1 MINMLNKKMLKN
13 IDTLLTSS
21 NLRISVIKGQSALFR
36 NISNHSKF
44 NESLI
49 RGRRNFTTKQE
60 NPSSEKQSE
69 QKTEEKT
76 EENKEEKTEEQQ
88 GEEEVK
94 SEQVNYKTSRRIRK
108 VIGAAFKYCFIFGGI
123 LFLYNSYLY
132 YTKDIPSQH
141 FGHVSPLFNLARKFD
156 YFRYLIYGSLTLPY
170 YKKVLPDPVELVGQ
184 PSKKTLVINLNKTL
198 INYQYKFGSGFEIL
212 KRPGLLK
219 FLQEM
224 GQAYEVVIFG
234 TEDSNFV
241 EEVSHKLDQF
251 EMNIRY
257 KLGKEATRLEKGR
270 YIKDLNYLNR
280 DLKSVIVIDFD
291 PLNVKYH
298 PNNVMVIPEF
308 SGDGTDREL
317 VQSIVFLK
325 EMAKPEIKDV
335 RKEIE
340 KYGNYKT
347 YINFYKSS
355 PKYKRLLPKEENVL
369 DDSDLQEVIKVQ
381 RR

>member
-1 MINMLNKKMLKN
+1 M
-13 IDTLLTSS
+13 
-21 NLRISVIKGQSALFR
+21 A
-36 NISNHSKF
+36 
-44 NESLI
+44 
-49 RGRRNFTTKQE
+49 
-60 NPSSEKQSE
+60 
-69 QKTEEKT
+69 
-76 EENKEEKTEEQQ
+76 
-88 GEEEVK
+88 
-94 SEQVNYKTSRRIRK
+94 RK
-108 VIGAAFKYCFIFGGI
+108 V
-123 LFLYNSYLY
+123 
-132 YTKDIPSQH
+132 
-141 FGHVSPLFNLARKFD
+141 D

-234 TEDSNFV
+234 SEDSNFV

-251 EMNIRY
+251 DMNIRY
-257 KLGKEATRLEKGR
+257 KLGKEATKLEKGR

-280 DLKSVIVIDFD
+280 DLKNVIVIDFD

-298 PNNVMVIPEF
+298 PNNVIVIPEF
-308 SGDGTDREL
+308 QGDGTDREL

-325 EMAKPEIKDV
+325 EMAKPDVKDV

-347 YINFYKSS
+347 YVNFYKSN
-355 PKYKRLLPKEENVL
+355 PKYKKLLPKEDYIQ
-369 DDSDLQEVIKVQ
+369 DDPDLQEIVKIQ
-381 RR
+381 RK

>member
-1 MINMLNKKMLKN
+1 MINMISKRMFKN
-13 IDTLLTSS
+13 IDYVLRKSNGHGHLILPSHSS
-21 NLRISVIKGQSALFR
+21 FPNKFSQSY
-36 NISNHSKF
+36 K
-44 NESLI
+44 
-49 RGRRNFTTKQE
+49 RNFTTKEE

-69 QKTEEKT
+69 EKS
-76 EENKEEKTEEQQ
+76 ENKQENTEQNQQ
-88 GEEEVK
+88 EEELK
-94 SEQVNYKTSRRIRK
+94 EEQVNYKTSRRIRK
-108 VIGAAFKYCFIFGGI
+108 IIGTAFRYCFIFGGI
-123 LFLYNSYLY
+123 MLLYNSYLY
-132 YTKDIPSQH
+132 YSKDIPSQH
-141 FGHVSPLFNLARKFD
+141 IGYIKPLSNMARKFD

-170 YKKVLPDPVELVGQ
+170 YRKVLPDPVELIGQ

-224 GQAYEVVIFG
+224 GQLYEVVIFG
-234 TEDSNFV
+234 SEDSNFV

-251 EMNIRY
+251 DMNIRY

-270 YIKDLNYLNR
+270 YIKDLNYINR
-280 DLKSVIVIDFD
+280 DLKNVIVIDYD

-298 PNNVMVIPEF
+298 PNNVIVLPEF

-317 VQSIVFLK
+317 VLSIVFLK
-325 EMAKPEIKDV
+325 EMAKPEVKDI

-355 PKYKRLLPKEENVL
+355 PKYKKLLPKDDYVK
-369 DDSDLQEVIKVQ
+369 DDSDLQEVLKTQ
-381 RR
+381 TR